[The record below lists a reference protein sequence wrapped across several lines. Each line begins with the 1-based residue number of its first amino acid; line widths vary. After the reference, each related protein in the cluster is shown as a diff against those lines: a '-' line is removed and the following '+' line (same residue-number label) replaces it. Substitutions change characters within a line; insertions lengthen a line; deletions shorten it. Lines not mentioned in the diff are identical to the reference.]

1 MRRAA
6 LDGETMVWNFIIYC
20 VTATALF
27 CQKNPEIRQD
37 IPQNYAE
44 EQGCVELAIAAAQR
58 YKFDNPDAEF
68 KFSCA
73 QGEPILLGYQPER
86 IAPSGYR
93 HW

>member
-1 MRRAA
+1 VDEKMA
-6 LDGETMVWNFIIYC
+6 WNFVIYC
-20 VTATALF
+20 VTAAAIF
-27 CQKNPEIRQD
+27 CQKNPEIQQA

-44 EQGCVELAIAAAQR
+44 EMACVDAAIAAAQK

-68 KFSCA
+68 KYSCA
-73 QGEPILLGYQPER
+73 LTEPIIFSYQPER